1 MNPAGAEP
9 LDPAYQ
15 LLLQKSPSA
24 RGPCSAGASTD
35 GPGSSCRS
43 SDSEATEAPAR
54 PAGLGAS
61 RAPRGRPAR
70 GELRLLCNDV
80 RVQGADSGLQLLDET
95 RALSEAVFGEDCLRG
110 ITKKSKWQLT
120 LLVSADQAEM
130 FGFIVTKSVNGSLA
144 IAKLAVSSECRRMG
158 LGKHLM
164 EEVMKAAKKR
174 GDIYEVCLSS
184 LATAVSFYQRLG
196 FNTFKDMR
204 FAVDFEVEEGQVY
217 MEKKL
222 RPRPRRK

>member
-1 MNPAGAEP
+1 MCLQTLKQEP
-9 LDPAYQ
+9 LGGSREGLAVPWALPW
-15 LLLQKSPSA
+15 LLSPTLRVCTQALWGGAA
-24 RGPCSAGASTD
+24 RGPVPRAAC
-35 GPGSSCRS
+35 PRRGSSTPSCWRVS
-43 SDSEATEAPAR
+43 TLMS
-54 PAGLGAS
+54 
-61 RAPRGRPAR
+61 
-70 GELRLLCNDV
+70 LLVLDQ
-80 RVQGADSGLQLLDET
+80 RLLDET